1 MNASDDAGE
10 RAIAKWRDDY
20 LAGRITVEQF
30 ERRINRVFQREIEAA
45 GRDEG

>member
-1 MNASDDAGE
+1 MNAGDDAGE

-30 ERRINRVFQREIEAA
+30 ERRVNRVVRREIETA